1 MARAG
6 AAVFGDGFAGRP
18 IRQDSK
24 SYGKRTNNPTGQ
36 RDSYDSGYAAPRP
49 PIPYQNAA

>member
-24 SYGKRTNNPTGQ
+24 NTGKRTNHPMTGVGE
-36 RDSYDSGYAAPRP
+36 SYDSSYAAPRP
-49 PIPYQNAA
+49 PLPY